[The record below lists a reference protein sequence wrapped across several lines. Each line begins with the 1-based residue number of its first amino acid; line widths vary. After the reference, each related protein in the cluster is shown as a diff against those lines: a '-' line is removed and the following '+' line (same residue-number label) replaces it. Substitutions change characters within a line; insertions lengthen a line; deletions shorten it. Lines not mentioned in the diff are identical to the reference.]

1 MIVSTAETIPLADW
15 VIEQYGGIQGN
26 NGIYYHTSDL
36 PNSAQDNS
44 YRYSGT
50 NPNNYV
56 CFGSTATPCPSGN
69 LYRII
74 GVFDGEVKLIKSTS
88 YGNYAWDEDWNTN
101 WNANRKP
108 SIYAILNSTYLNS
121 LENSWSE
128 IIATHNYKVG
138 GLNTSNGENTPRR
151 VYNYEV
157 GSNQTGYVESM
168 KIGLMYI
175 SDYGYAVSND
185 YWTTNLSDYN
195 DVTSSNWLYYGSN
208 EWTISRIKDE
218 DNFAF
223 FVVSSG
229 NIVNSIY
236 YAPTSRYI
244 VRPVFYLNSNV
255 ECTGGTATSTDPLRI
270 KLN

>member
-1 MIVSTAETIPLADW
+1 MTVYA
-15 VIEQYGGIQGN
+15 N
-26 NGIYYHTSDL
+26 
-36 PNSAQDNS
+36 
-44 YRYSGT
+44 
-50 NPNNYV
+50 
-56 CFGSTATPCPSGN
+56 
-69 LYRII
+69 
-74 GVFDGEVKLIKSTS
+74 IKRPI
-88 YGNYAWDEDWNTN
+88 N
-101 WNANRKP
+101 K
-108 SIYAILNSTYLNS
+108 
-121 LENSWSE
+121 
-128 IIATHNYKVG
+128 
-138 GLNTSNGENTPRR
+138 GLNTIWSLLTGESRTPRR